1 MIEPYTGNVRFAKIE
16 LLARSDALPR
26 RPYVLN
32 PHSAGC
38 MVARMKLAI
47 AGKGGSGK
55 TSISGTM
62 ARLLAR
68 SGHRV
73 LAIDGDSNP
82 NLALTLGIPAE
93 QMSHMPV
100 LPSNLLRRTEAG
112 PMLTA
117 SLDEIKASHSVTGP
131 DGVELLVMAHP
142 QHADTGCLCSMH
154 ATVRRIIE
162 AASDEDRDVCIL
174 DTEASPEHLSRGT
187 ASYADAMLA
196 VVEPYFKSLETGRRM
211 AALANDLGLERV
223 GLIANK
229 IKDER
234 ELDAVLTFASNHDL
248 EVAATVPFDETF
260 ALAERAGIAP
270 LDYNPDSPAMAP
282 IGRLA
287 EAWGAGV
294 HGRA

>member
-1 MIEPYTGNVRFAKIE
+1 
-16 LLARSDALPR
+16 
-26 RPYVLN
+26 
-32 PHSAGC
+32 
-38 MVARMKLAI
+38 MKLAI

-68 SGHRV
+68 SGHSV

-82 NLALTLGIPAE
+82 NLALTIGIPADR
-93 QMSHMPV
+93 MSHMPV

-112 PMLTA
+112 PVLTQT
-117 SLDEIKASHSVTGP
+117 LEEIKASHSASGP

-162 AASDEDRDVCIL
+162 AASDEERDVCIL

-187 ASYADAMLA
+187 ASYADAMLV

-211 AALANDLGLERV
+211 AALANDLGLEHV
-223 GLIANK
+223 ALVANK
-229 IKDER
+229 IRDER
-234 ELDAVLTFASNHDL
+234 ELQAVQTFAANHDL
-248 EVAATVPFDETF
+248 EIAAAIPFDETF
-260 ALAERAGIAP
+260 ALAERAGLAP
-270 LDYNPDSPAMAP
+270 LDFDPDSPAIGP
-282 IGRLA
+282 IRELA
-287 EAWGAGV
+287 ERWAAN
-294 HGRA
+294 GRA